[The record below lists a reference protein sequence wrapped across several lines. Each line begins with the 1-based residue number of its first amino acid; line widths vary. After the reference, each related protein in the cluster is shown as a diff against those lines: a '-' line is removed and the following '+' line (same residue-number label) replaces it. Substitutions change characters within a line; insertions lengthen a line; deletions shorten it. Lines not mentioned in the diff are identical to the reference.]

1 MVIGTAFEYGLPD
14 LPACF
19 SMNAVQASTMASRLH
34 EIGEV
39 ELAEEIDGAIKST
52 SHYASM

>member
-1 MVIGTAFEYGLPD
+1 MDCPIFRR
-14 LPACF
+14 CF
-19 SMNAVQASTMASRLH
+19 SMSAVQASTMASRLH

-39 ELAEEIDGAIKST
+39 ELAEEIDDAIKSA